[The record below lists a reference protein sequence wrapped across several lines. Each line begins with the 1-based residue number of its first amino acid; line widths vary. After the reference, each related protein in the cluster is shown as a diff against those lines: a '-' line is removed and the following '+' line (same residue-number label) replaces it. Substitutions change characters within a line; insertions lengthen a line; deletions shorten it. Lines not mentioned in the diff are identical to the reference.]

1 MPQTPLLM
9 EFQITKEYLGFATH
23 LAYLGPMYEEVLK
36 ADTQVRG
43 AGSTV
48 ARVLNGELHGH
59 TLTGMA
65 GVLNIGTDRDWSG
78 SVFDQANW
86 YVYGRM
92 AWDPMVTSRD
102 IADEWARMTF
112 ANDDAVVRPI
122 VGMMMA
128 SHQAVVDY
136 MTPLGLHHLMGRG
149 HHYGPMPWD
158 AGGPRADWTP
168 VYYHRADRGGI
179 GFNRSSSGSN
189 AVSQYA
195 PPVAAQFNDLA
206 RVPDSLLLWFHRV
219 PWDHP
224 MRSGRTLWHELVAHY
239 ERGIEAVRQMRGI
252 WAQLEGRI
260 DAPRHAQTA
269 TFLAIQEREAQWWRD
284 ASIAYWQSLNGLP
297 MPAGFAPPP
306 QSLAYYQSLSFPE
319 APGN

>member
-1 MPQTPLLM
+1 MM

-239 ERGIEAVRQMRGI
+239 ERGIEAVRQMRGT